1 MDDLDSKNAARV
13 SGDGQVHPGDSTH
26 AFTGIS
32 GRNQLNPMF
41 AREGE
46 STDFPLN
53 RLPDSESFPETAY
66 QIVHDEAMLD
76 GNARLNLATFVGT
89 WMDPYASKLYSE
101 SADKNMVDKD
111 EYPQTAAIE
120 TRCWK
125 MIADLW
131 NAPSVEGA
139 IGTSTIGSSEACM
152 LGGLALK
159 RRWQQAR
166 RAAGKSTEKPNL
178 ILSSAVQVCW
188 EKFCNYW
195 DVEARYVPISDE
207 HKVLDGHDLEKYV
220 DENTIGV
227 VAIMGVTYTGMY
239 EPVADI
245 AAALDRIQESTGF
258 DIPIH
263 VDGASGGMIAPFLQ
277 PDLVWDFR
285 LERVAS
291 ISTSAHK
298 YGLVYPG
305 LGWVVWRT
313 IDDLPSDLVFDVTY
327 LGGHMPSFAL
337 NFSRPGAQV
346 LLQYYLFLRLGW
358 DGYRKVQQASQD
370 VAVYLSGE
378 IAAIDAFELWND
390 GTDIPVFAWQLK
402 KGYTENWN
410 LYHLSERLRLKGW
423 LIPAYPM
430 PDDISDLV
438 VQRIVVRNGLSR
450 NLAESLILDIKEAVD
465 YLDRLESPMPTEGL
479 VSSFNH

>member
-1 MDDLDSKNAARV
+1 MTRIMQSTPPLDASRGFT
-13 SGDGQVHPGDSTH
+13 GDGAQ
-26 AFTGIS
+26 
-32 GRNQLNPMF
+32 NQLNPMF

-46 STDFPLN
+46 ASDFPLDA
-53 RLPDSESFPETAY
+53 LPAGESLPETAY

-76 GNARLNLATFVGT
+76 GNSRLNLATFVGT
-89 WMDPYASKLYSE
+89 WMDPFASKLYAE
-101 SADKNMVDKD
+101 TADKNMVDKD

-125 MIADLW
+125 MLAGLW
-131 NAPSVEGA
+131 NAPSSDQA

-166 RAAGKSTEKPNL
+166 RAAGLSTEKPNL

-195 DVEARYVPISDE
+195 DVEARYVPISLE
-207 HKVLDGHDLEKYV
+207 HRVLDGHDLENYV

-239 EPVADI
+239 EPVAEI
-245 AAALDRIQESTGF
+245 AAALDRIQQSTGF
-258 DIPIH
+258 DVPIH
-263 VDGASGGMIAPFLQ
+263 VDGASGGMVAPFLQ

-305 LGWVVWRT
+305 LGWVIWRT
-313 IDDLPSDLVFDVTY
+313 VDDLPADLVFDVTY

-358 DGYRKVQQASQD
+358 HGYYAVQKTAQD
-370 VAVYLSGE
+370 VAVYLAGQIGAME
-378 IAAIDAFELWND
+378 CFTLWND
-390 GTDIPVFAWQLK
+390 GTDIPVFAWQLTPGHTDK
-402 KGYTENWN
+402 WN

-430 PDDISDLV
+430 PDDLSDLV
-438 VQRIVVRNGLSR
+438 VQRIVVRNGLSM
-450 NLAESLILDIKEAVD
+450 NLAESLVHDIREAVA
-465 YLDRLESPMPTEGL
+465 YLDALSAPMPTEGL
-479 VSSFNH
+479 VSVFTH